1 MNPSAAFGAF
11 VMSRHASLPTT
22 RSVSEISILQKEKM
36 VQGHRVCQ
44 RQAGLAPQRDA
55 GAHAG
60 LISPFRPSL
69 CSGPS
74 AGPGRK
80 ALSPF
85 PGLGLAG
92 GPASAPGGS
101 ADGARSGVAAGSP
114 ARDPLPGRGGGGLA
128 GVQAAGTVYQK
139 PPGAPSWD
147 CSHVPALFLVK
158 CY

>member
-1 MNPSAAFGAF
+1 MNPSAAFSAF
-11 VMSRHASLPTT
+11 VTSRHASLPTT

-44 RQAGLAPQRDA
+44 RQAGLASQRDA

-69 CSGPS
+69 RSGPS

-114 ARDPLPGRGGGGLA
+114 ARDPLPGKGGWWA
-128 GVQAAGTVYQK
+128 RRQQARFIKSHQEHRLGTAVTY
-139 PPGAPSWD
+139 PHFS
-147 CSHVPALFLVK
+147 L
-158 CY
+158 